1 MFKIAAVEV
10 VTVVV
15 LTIVVLTIVI
25 ISALIILHEYCISTI
40 YLILCEID
48 ELSLSIYYNRRN

>member
-1 MFKIAAVEV
+1 MFKIAAVEI

-15 LTIVVLTIVI
+15 LTIVIVI
-25 ISALIILHEYCISTI
+25 ALIILHEYCISTI
-40 YLILCEID
+40 YLLLCVID

>member
-10 VTVVV
+10 VTA
-15 LTIVVLTIVI
+15 VVLTIVI
-25 ISALIILHEYCISTI
+25 IIALVVLHKCCISTI